1 MNDSRKAVWYLQRAS
16 KLRQKLLGDNLDTAL
31 SYHCLGEAQMLK
43 GDTIDAID
51 SLRAAFSIRQ
61 NTLGFD
67 NDTATTLELLGRAF
81 EAL

>member
-1 MNDSRKAVWYLQRAS
+1 
-16 KLRQKLLGDNLDTAL
+16 
-31 SYHCLGEAQMLK
+31 MLK